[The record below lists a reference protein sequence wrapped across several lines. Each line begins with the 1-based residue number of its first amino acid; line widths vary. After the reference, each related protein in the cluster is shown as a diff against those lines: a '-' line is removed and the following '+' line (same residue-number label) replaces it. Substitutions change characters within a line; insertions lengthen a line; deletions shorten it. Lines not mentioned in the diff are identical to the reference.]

1 MSDPKNIHYV
11 FVCQGKN
18 CLGKGSRELLSQ
30 IRETLADHEEF
41 RVVPY
46 ICFGACAASPNVAV
60 FPDRLWYSTV
70 AEEHVAS
77 LVRSIVRGEELP
89 DLSGQVSADLK
100 NLVFRLFGKP
110 FRV

>member
-1 MSDPKNIHYV
+1 MSTTSDLHYV

-18 CLGKGSRELLSQ
+18 CVDKGAKELLVQ
-30 IRETLADHEEF
+30 IRAALARRDSF

-46 ICFGACAASPNVAV
+46 NCFGACTASPNVAV
-60 FPDRLWYSTV
+60 FPDRLWYSMVTPEQV
-70 AEEHVAS
+70 ES
-77 LVRSIVRGEELP
+77 LAQCIVRGEET
-89 DLSGQVSADLK
+89 DELSGKVSGDLK

>member
-1 MSDPKNIHYV
+1 MSDTANIHYV

-18 CLGKGSRELLSQ
+18 CLGKGSRELLGQ
-30 IRETLADHEEF
+30 IRETLADHEAF

-70 AEEHVAS
+70 GEEHVAS
-77 LVRSIVRGEELP
+77 LVRSIKRGEELP
-89 DLSGQVSADLK
+89 GLSGQVSADLK

>member
-1 MSDPKNIHYV
+1 MSDSGIHYV
-11 FVCQGKN
+11 FVCQGQN
-18 CLGKGSRELLSQ
+18 CLGKGSRELLKQ
-30 IRETLADHEEF
+30 IREALADHESF

-46 ICFGACAASPNVAV
+46 ICFGACTASPNVAV

-77 LVRSIVRGEELP
+77 LVQSILRGEELP
-89 DLSGQVSADLK
+89 DRSGQVSADLK

-110 FRV
+110 LRV

>member
-1 MSDPKNIHYV
+1 MSTTGDLHYV

-18 CLGKGSRELLSQ
+18 CADKGAKELLAQ
-30 IRETLADHEEF
+30 IRTALAGRGSF

-46 ICFGACAASPNVAV
+46 ICFGACTASPNVAV

-70 AEEHVAS
+70 TSAQVEGLAQCI
-77 LVRSIVRGEELP
+77 LRGEETP
-89 DLSGQVSADLK
+89 ELSEKVSADLK